1 MSNII
6 LYLKDL
12 LFNTN
17 YGEFIGFL
25 LVILIV
31 MGIVS
36 LIIVNRLSAK
46 HDTLDNEILVEKA
59 NENSL
64 IFVYFF
70 LFEAIAVI
78 FGILSLLYILVWL
91 FS

>member
-1 MSNII
+1 MSSI
-6 LYLKDL
+6 LYYLENL

-36 LIIVNRLSAK
+36 LIIVNRLSVK
-46 HDTLDNEILVEKA
+46 HGTLDTEILVEKV
-59 NENSL
+59 NGNSL
-64 IFVYFF
+64 IFAYFF

-78 FGILSLLYILVWL
+78 FGIIALLYILVWL